1 MDNLNLIIF
10 FLIIIFFNFLFFK
23 NLGKISD
30 LLKMYDLPD
39 FKRKIHKIKTS
50 QIGGLIFFFN
60 FNIYLLFDIFIFN
73 YFIGISYLALFLGSL
88 FIFFLGVYDD
98 KYNLTA
104 KAKSFFLI
112 ITILF
117 TVYFNDLLIINE
129 ISFLSYEA
137 NYSLSN
143 FSLIF
148 TIFCIFIFINA
159 LNMYDGINGNAGIY
173 IICIFFYFLFKNS
186 LIILSLSII
195 LTSFFF
201 IFNNLKNKVFLGDN
215 GSLFISFLI
224 SLIIIY
230 KANTTSTFYADEI
243 FILMMLPG
251 IDMARLFVTRIFKKR
266 NPFEADNNHFHHLLM
281 SKLSFVRYFIINLF
295 ILVIPVF
302 AFIIGIKSYFII
314 PIFLAVYFFLV
325 LSFSKNTKSFN

>member
-1 MDNLNLIIF
+1 
-10 FLIIIFFNFLFFK
+10 
-23 NLGKISD
+23 
-30 LLKMYDLPD
+30 MYDLPD

-50 QIGGLIFFFN
+50 QIGGLIFFLN
-60 FNIYLLFDIFIFN
+60 FNIYLLFDLFIFN
-73 YFIGISYLALFLGSL
+73 YFIGISYLALFLASL

-98 KYNLTA
+98 KYNLSA

-112 ITILF
+112 IILLF

-173 IICIFFYFLFKNS
+173 IIYIFSYFLFKNV

-195 LTSFFF
+195 FTAVFF

-230 KANTTSTFYADEI
+230 KVNTASTFYADEI

-251 IDMARLFVTRIFKKR
+251 IDMARLFVTRILKKK
-266 NPFEADNNHFHHLLM
+266 NPFEADNSHFHHLLM
-281 SKLSFVRYFIINLF
+281 RKISFTRYFIINL
-295 ILVIPVF
+295 LVLVTPVV

-314 PIFLAVYFFLV
+314 SIFLAIYFFLV
-325 LSFSKNTKSFN
+325 LKIPKTLK